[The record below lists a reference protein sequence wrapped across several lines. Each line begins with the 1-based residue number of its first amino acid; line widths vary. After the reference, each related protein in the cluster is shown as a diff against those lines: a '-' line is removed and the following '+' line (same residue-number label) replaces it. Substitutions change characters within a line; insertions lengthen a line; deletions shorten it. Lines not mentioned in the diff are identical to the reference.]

1 MTLFSFIIFFYY
13 LSYHFPFTY
22 FDTINSFV
30 SKFLRWI
37 LRLLIFSL
45 SSFWKTHTQT
55 HIHTHTNQ
63 PTHTHAHT
71 HCPHIQ
77 SPLIMTVF
85 TREPPFFSLLVRED
99 GELIVFIKSATGLNW
114 DGVGILLRFSLLW
127 VHFLFPE
134 QDPLK
139 TGNLCTSYI
148 CGFMYFIIWGEFMAM
163 ICSDVVSAL
172 FFYFYGLYHY
182 K

>member
-77 SPLIMTVF
+77 SPWIMTLF

-139 TGNLCTSYI
+139 TGNLYLYLWLHVFHHLGGI
-148 CGFMYFIIWGEFMAM
+148 HGN
-163 ICSDVVSAL
+163 DL
-172 FFYFYGLYHY
+172 FRCCFCLIFLFLWTISL
-182 K
+182 